1 MTGRGSRRWLHR
13 CNSMKKK
20 APAKVKRSTAKPKK
34 TKVVARSAPLRVVK
48 MTRSA
53 PAPVKLAQD
62 PRFAQAVESY
72 QAGLK
77 AMQERKF
84 DKAKAAFQ
92 KVSGSGLRDLAER
105 ANVFLNTCNQHLS
118 KTTTSFKT
126 PEEHY
131 DYAISLMNLG
141 DYVGTREHLEK
152 ITKQSA
158 SADYGWYGLSVL
170 NCLTGHFEDA
180 LKHLAEAIRLNP
192 RYRFQARNDSD
203 FKNMSDDPRFTELIY
218 PEVEEAP
225 RPARR

>member
-1 MTGRGSRRWLHR
+1 
-13 CNSMKKK
+13 MKKK
-20 APAKVKRSTAKPKK
+20 PPVKVKRSTAKPKK
-34 TKVVARSAPLRVVK
+34 TKVVVKVRRSRVAK

-53 PAPVKLAQD
+53 PAPVKPPQD
-62 PRFAQAVESY
+62 PRFAPAVESY

-92 KVSGSGLRDLAER
+92 KVIGSGLRDLAER
-105 ANVFLNTCNQHLS
+105 ANVFLRTCNQHLG
-118 KTTTSFKT
+118 KTSTSFKT

-131 DYAISLMNLG
+131 DYAISLMNVG
-141 DYVGTREHLEK
+141 EYVGAREHLEK
-152 ITKQSA
+152 IIKQSA

-170 NCLTGHFEDA
+170 NSLTGHFEDA
-180 LKHLAEAIRLNP
+180 LKQLAEAIRLNP
-192 RYRFQARNDSD
+192 QCRFQARNDSD